1 MSFSRQLFIFIMIIF
16 MVLLFSAYD
25 QLMQGNTPHKTDQ
38 KNEIPQ
44 D

>member
-1 MSFSRQLFIFIMIIF
+1 MSFSRQLFIFIIIIF
-16 MVLLFSAYD
+16 TVLLFSAYD
-25 QLMQGNTPHKTDQ
+25 QLIQGNTPHKIDQ